1 MSINRDRKRAKDTTL
16 TALADIERANWQAS
30 WPERFMRIMYELTA
44 LPPEQGVSIKHEL
57 RRVTADGVIHI
68 KNGWDEWSRDL
79 ILGPDSP
86 QWQIDKIADAIQ
98 EAVAAKNENERE
110 RIARI
115 AAEAKA
121 LLTDEQLD
129 ALGMRR

>member
-1 MSINRDRKRAKDTTL
+1 MSTTRNSKRSKATTL
-16 TALADIERANWQAS
+16 TALADIERANWRAS

-44 LPPEQGVSIKHEL
+44 LPAEQGVSIKHEL

-68 KNGWDEWSRDL
+68 KIGWDEWADDL

-86 QWQIDKIADAIQ
+86 QWEIDQIADAIQ
-98 EAVAAKNENERE
+98 EAVAAKNERE

-115 AAEAKA
+115 AREAKA

-129 ALGMRR
+129 ALGLRR

>member
-1 MSINRDRKRAKDTTL
+1 MSITRGSKRAKGTTL
-16 TALADIERANWQAS
+16 TALADIERANWRAS

-44 LPPEQGVSIKHEL
+44 LPAEQGVSIKHEL
-57 RRVTADGVIHI
+57 RRVTADGVILI
-68 KNGWDEWSRDL
+68 KNGWDKLSTDL

-86 QWQIDKIADAIQ
+86 QCQIDKIADAIQ
-98 EAVAAKNENERE
+98 EAVAAKNERE

-129 ALGMRR
+129 ALGLRR